1 VWAGERKFRLTHHP
15 NLVRIDIYIVFSIFT
30 PMKRL
35 SFFGHSRN
43 DYMDFPAAIRNKAG
57 FQLDRV
63 QRGLDPE
70 DWKPMSSIGLGVKE
84 VRLKD
89 VTGAYR
95 VIYVATFVEAVFVLH
110 AFQKKSQ
117 RTSKRD
123 IDLAAQRFKDLA
135 NSLRTGSLKK

>member
-1 VWAGERKFRLTHHP
+1 
-15 NLVRIDIYIVFSIFT
+15 
-30 PMKRL
+30 MKLL
-35 SFFGHSRN
+35 SFFAGSRD
-43 DYMDFPAAIRNKAG
+43 DYMDFPASIRNEAG

-70 DWKPMSSIGLGVKE
+70 DWKPMTIIGPNVKE

-89 VTGAYR
+89 ATGAYR

-117 RTSKRD
+117 RTPKRD
-123 IDLAAQRFKDLA
+123 IELAAQRFKDLA
-135 NSLRTGSLKK
+135 RSLKK